1 MILRSFLW
9 VSLVCWLLACESE
22 TIEPSL
28 TQLGLSYFPVE
39 VGSYREYTIQDI
51 SYGLLNEPD
60 TQRYFLREVVADSF
74 PGQGNELIYRLER
87 FSRFVPDQAWQLD
100 SVWTA
105 RVNAQR
111 AVVVENNTPIIK
123 LVFPF
128 TSELV
133 WDGNALNAKSAD
145 RYELQTT
152 MEALSEEIESPIDT
166 LLNQSITVVQSNV
179 SSLVSDSI
187 FSETYVNNVG
197 LFYKKSVK
205 LEYCAEEDCLGQ
217 FIVDFGRDYR
227 QTLTAYGKID

>member
-1 MILRSFLW
+1 MLRSFLW
-9 VSLVCWLLACESE
+9 VSVVCCLLACESD
-22 TIEPSL
+22 TTEPSF
-28 TQLGLSYFPVE
+28 TRLGLSYFPVE
-39 VGSYREYTIQDI
+39 VGSFREYVVQDI
-51 SYGLLNEPD
+51 SYSLLNEPD
-60 TQRYFLREVVADSF
+60 TQRYLLREVITDSF
-74 PGQGNELIYRLER
+74 PGQGNELVYRLER
-87 FSRFVPDQAWQLD
+87 FSRFLPDQSWKLD

-105 RVNAQR
+105 RVNTQR
-111 AVVVENNTPIIK
+111 AVVVENNTPFVK

-152 MEALSEEIESPIDT
+152 SEVLLEEIESTIDT
-166 LLNQSITVVQSNV
+166 LLHQSITVVQSNV

-197 LFYKKSVK
+197 LFYKKSVN

-217 FIVDFGRDYR
+217 FIIDFGRDYR

>member
-1 MILRSFLW
+1 MLRSLLW
-9 VSLVCWLLACESE
+9 ISLVGWLLACESE
-22 TIEPSL
+22 TIEPSSAR
-28 TQLGLSYFPVE
+28 LGFSYFPIE
-39 VGSYREYTIQDI
+39 VGNFREYAVQDI
-51 SYGLLNEPD
+51 SYSLLNEPD

-87 FSRFVPDQAWQLD
+87 FSRFFPDQAWVLD

-105 RVNAQR
+105 RVNTQR
-111 AVVVENNTPIIK
+111 AVVVENNTPFIK

-128 TSELV
+128 TNKLV

-152 MEALSEEIESPIDT
+152 PEALLEEIESTIDT
-166 LLNQSITVVQSNV
+166 LLTQSITVVQSNV

-187 FSETYVNNVG
+187 FSETYVDNVG
-197 LFYKKSVK
+197 LFYKKSVNIA
-205 LEYCAEEDCLGQ
+205 YCAEEDCLGQ
-217 FIVDFGRDYR
+217 FIIDFGRDYR